1 MADPKRVYKAQ
12 LDPVDAEQIQEML
25 DSPGW
30 ALVKRGLEQFKEV
43 MMRDLT
49 RDHTEI
55 ETAKLR
61 GAIESATQAL
71 GMPAAIQAEAR
82 KGGKKDAQVS

>member
-1 MADPKRVYKAQ
+1 MAEPKRVYKAQ
-12 LDPVDAEQIQEML
+12 LDPVDAEQIQEMI

-30 ALVKRGLEQFKEV
+30 ALVKRGLEQYKETL
-43 MMRDLT
+43 MRDLT
-49 RDHTEI
+49 RDHNET

-61 GAIESATQAL
+61 GQIDAAACAL

-82 KGGKKDAQVS
+82 KGGKKDAQIS